1 VIFTLNKIFSLSKVG
16 QANLHKMKLSYA
28 IILSVINLA
37 AGSVL
42 IERQY
47 VDARGLC
54 YDVSAISNQLIL
66 LGLPAPMYTIT

>member
-1 VIFTLNKIFSLSKVG
+1 
-16 QANLHKMKLSYA
+16 MKLSYA
-28 IILSVINLA
+28 IILSIINLA